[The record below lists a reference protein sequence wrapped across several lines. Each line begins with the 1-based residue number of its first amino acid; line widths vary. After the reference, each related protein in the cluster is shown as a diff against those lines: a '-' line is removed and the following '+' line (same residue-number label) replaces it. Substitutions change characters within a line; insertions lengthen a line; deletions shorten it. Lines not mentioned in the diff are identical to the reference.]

1 MRVVPD
7 FPSST
12 LVSLPINLIKLP
24 GTEWQQADDG
34 WHVILALGGASAQIW
49 MCSQP
54 DDTAAAYA
62 VIIPLDRGFDQRVHA
77 ALQLWRVLSGRP
89 PGAPYRAMKQQLRQ
103 LNVLRLRAV
112 DARNTGASY
121 RRIAEAL
128 LNFRGG
134 KDDFE
139 HDPRR
144 SKARRLVVD
153 GRAYVRGGYRTL
165 LCDPARMRR

>member
-1 MRVVPD
+1 MQLVPD
-7 FPSST
+7 CLPSD
-12 LVSLPINLIKLP
+12 LAPLPINLVKLP
-24 GTEWQQADDG
+24 GIEWRQATDG
-34 WHVILALGGASAQIW
+34 WHAISVLGRASFQIW
-49 MCSQP
+49 VRSEP
-54 DDTAAAYA
+54 DDANATYA
-62 VIIPLDRGFDQRVHA
+62 VIIPLNAGFDQRVHA

-103 LNVLRLRAV
+103 LNILRLRAV

-139 HDPRR
+139 QDPRR
-144 SKARRLVVD
+144 SKARRLVAD
-153 GRAYVRGGYRTL
+153 GKAYVRGGYRAL
-165 LCDPARMRR
+165 LCDFARMRC